1 MMQPLNTSS
10 RGDRILLK
18 TGIITLILLYLVI
31 LAGSVVRA
39 TGSGMGC
46 PDWPKCFGYYIPPT
60 DPSELNYQPG
70 ETYPK
75 GRMVI
80 VNDTL
85 WRTTAAIK
93 GDAVFNRLQWEKY
106 PVHNYA
112 KFIVYQTWVEYINR
126 LVGALSGAGVL
137 VMLVIA
143 LTRFRRDKVTVFW
156 LLAGMVVLGYIA
168 WLGKVVVDNNLAPFK
183 ITMHMISALAI
194 VAVILTV
201 NYRIRKTVYGLQP
214 STVGSFMWFAV
225 LVLLALTLGQIIAGT
240 QVRQQ
245 VDTLY
250 KLTEN
255 TNRDT
260 WTAQLGGIYN
270 LHQLLAILVV
280 AFNGILFWMLRNNA
294 RLKGIAVSILVV
306 LLAEYAAGVILHRAG
321 IPPAVQ
327 PVHLVFATVVFGL
340 QFALL
345 LRMKRDE

>member
-1 MMQPLNTSS
+1 MMQPLNTSRRS
-10 RGDRILLK
+10 DRILLK

-60 DPSELNYQPG
+60 DPAQLNYHPG
-70 ETYPK
+70 ETYEK

-85 WRTTAAIK
+85 WRTTSAIK
-93 GDAVFNRLQWEKY
+93 GDAAFNRFQWEKY

-112 KFIVYQTWVEYINR
+112 KFVVYQTWVEYINR
-126 LVGALSGAGVL
+126 LFGALSGAGVL
-137 VMLVIA
+137 AMLVIA
-143 LTRFRRDKVTVFW
+143 LTRFRRDKATVIW

-168 WLGKVVVDNNLAPFK
+168 WLGKVVVDNNLAPLK

-194 VAVILTV
+194 VSIILHV
-201 NYRIRKTVYGLQP
+201 NYRIRKTVYGIKP
-214 STVGSFMWFAV
+214 EAAGSFMWFNV
-225 LVLLALTLGQIIAGT
+225 LVLLTLTLGQIIAGT
-240 QVRQQ
+240 QVRQE

-255 TNRDT
+255 TGRDA
-260 WTAQLGGIYN
+260 WTSQLGGIYN

-280 AFNGILFWMLRNNA
+280 AFNGILFWMLRNKA
-294 RLKGIAVSILVV
+294 QLKRIAVSIFIL

-327 PVHLVFATVVFGL
+327 PVHLVFATVIFGL

-345 LRMKRDE
+345 LRMKRN